1 MKTLLVADDHA
12 TVLQLE
18 ESILRGRYRLLT
30 ASDGTTAYAKAMTE
44 KPDAIVLDNI
54 MPGMHGV
61 DVAAKLRKA
70 GYAGVIILVSV
81 QAERAKTQ
89 AEGGTIDAFLAKPF
103 RGADL
108 LGLLDKHLG

>member
-18 ESILRGRYRLLT
+18 EAILRGRYRLIT
-30 ASDGTTAYAKAMTE
+30 ASDGTSAYEKAVGE

-54 MPGMHGV
+54 MPGMNGI
-61 DVAAKLRKA
+61 DVAAKLRKN
-70 GYAGVIILVSV
+70 GYGGVIVLVSV
-81 QAERAKTQ
+81 QAERAKGL
-89 AEGGTIDAFLAKPF
+89 AEEGAIDAYLAKPF

-108 LGLLDKHLG
+108 LAVLEQQLG